1 MKKKILIAGLLASS
15 ALGAVAQD
23 EMKALTLSHGHRDL
37 GSARYQ
43 ALSGAMGAVGADF
56 SSVSQNPA
64 GIALFRSG
72 GKLSLTGSATLSGE
86 DRIRWYNSGGT
97 GGNDPMLSLSE
108 FSYLTS
114 WGTASQGVTFGLSI
128 SNGGRFND
136 EIANV
141 WADKDSRE
149 GTSLADYAAA
159 RLNNAGVPHSVW
171 GSGVDPYREAGI
183 PWIGILA
190 EDARWVVPI
199 NGSSDAYQSAFA
211 YFNDQGV
218 PESYAP
224 NAMRFDTRE
233 AGGVTNMDFALGFR
247 LSPSVNLGLLVRGQT
262 LSYDIK
268 TSYTEQ
274 FKPKEGAPTDYLGL
288 DNRLSISGLGVDFG
302 FGVLGQIGSGLRL
315 GASVYTPTFYHLK
328 QDFSAVAVAYNELF
342 RHDTNP
348 NKGDSKEYLAA
359 TPNNAAGAFRL
370 STPWRFGLNAAYIF
384 GRKAI
389 ASFDYEFVYTSSAR
403 LASDDYGYDAD
414 FSADNHALRR
424 HFIGMNRVRLG
435 LEYNVVPRVALRAG
449 YRHETA
455 IAQSK
460 LFGTPGFEELLG
472 GTLVHYR
479 LPRSVNALS
488 AGAGFRLS
496 PSWTLDIAY
505 TGEMSRAVY
514 EVVPRISD
522 SAITGSE
529 SFMSG
534 IHGIAVKRLT
544 HTISTTLSVRF

>member
-15 ALGAVAQD
+15 ALGVVAQD
-23 EMKALTLSHGHRDL
+23 EMKVIALSHGHCDL

-43 ALSGAMGAVGADF
+43 ALSGAMGAIGADF

-64 GIALFRSG
+64 GIALFRSS
-72 GKLSLTGSATLSGE
+72 GKLSLTGGASIGGSASTLWYGSHATL
-86 DRIRWYNSGGT
+86 GGDT
-97 GGNDPMLSLSE
+97 KFSLTD

-114 WGTASQGVTFGLSI
+114 WGTAGEGITFGLSV
-128 SNGGRFND
+128 SNGGSFDRTLTD
-136 EIANV
+136 ITAT
-141 WADKDSRE
+141 KDSRL

-171 GSGVDPYREAGI
+171 GEQRDLFADAGI
-183 PWIGILA
+183 PWIGTLGMKAGWI
-190 EDARWVVPI
+190 EPV
-199 NGSSDAYQSAFA
+199 NGEEATYQTAYA
-211 YFNDQGV
+211 YRNDEGKYV
-218 PESYAP
+218 NYAP
-224 NAMRFDTRE
+224 SSLAFVSRE
-233 AGGVTNMDFALGFR
+233 SGGVTNMDFALGFR
-247 LSPSVNLGLLVRGQT
+247 LSPQVNLGLLVRGQT
-262 LSYDIK
+262 LSYDIA
-268 TSYTEQ
+268 TSYREG
-274 FKPKEGAPTDYLGL
+274 FKPNDRAELDYLGL
-288 DNRLSISGLGVDFG
+288 DNRLSISGLGVGFG
-302 FGVLGQIGSGLRL
+302 FGILGQIGSGLRL

-328 QDFSAVAVAYNELF
+328 QDFSAVAVGYNELF
-342 RHDTNP
+342 RDDP
-348 NKGDSKEYLAA
+348 NKGNSKEYLAA
-359 TPNNAAGAFRL
+359 TPDNAAGAFRL
-370 STPWRFGLNAAYIF
+370 STPWRFGVNAAYVF

-414 FSADNHALRR
+414 FSADNHALRS

-479 LPRSVNALS
+479 LPRSVHALS

-496 PSWTLDIAY
+496 PSWTLDVAY
-505 TGEMSRAVY
+505 TGEASKAEY
-514 EVVPRISD
+514 QLVPGIRD
-522 SAITGSE
+522 SAITSGE